1 MPKPTIVDFSTI
13 FNANIIQPLC
23 DLAWDVF
30 GSDAE
35 DRPVNTVDEAR
46 EKLKAVAQ
54 AGDTMTGPLTLPASD
69 PTLNNH
75 AARKSY
81 VDDSAQAA
89 KQYADDQI
97 AAMLEAVYRVGAL
110 YFCAASDDPNLF
122 LPGTWTLL
130 TEGQFLV
137 SAGGTGDYALGATGG
152 EEEVTLSDAQVRHK
166 HRTAIGFDN
175 GQAYG
180 WLNESNNPIFGSEV
194 QSEAVFAKL
203 NVDSVSVSG
212 RAAYTQENA
221 QLDAVAPVPHENR
234 PPYLAVNMWQ
244 RTA

>member
-1 MPKPTIVDFSTI
+1 MPKPTIVDFSTL
-13 FNANIIQPLC
+13 FTANIIQPLC

-30 GSDAE
+30 GSDSE

-54 AGDTMTGPLTLPASD
+54 AGDTMTGPLVLPASD

-81 VDDSAQAA
+81 VDDNVQAA
-89 KQYADDQI
+89 KQYADNQLSTALD
-97 AAMLEAVYRVGAL
+97 AL
-110 YFCAASDDPNLF
+110 YPIGSVYFCTVATDPNGV

-130 TEGQFLV
+130 TAGRFLV

-152 EEEVTLSDAQVRHK
+152 AATVVLTEAQMPAHVH
-166 HRTAIGFDN
+166 
-175 GQAYG
+175 
-180 WLNESNNPIFGSEV
+180 
-194 QSEAVFAKL
+194 
-203 NVDSVSVSG
+203 
-212 RAAYTQENA
+212 
-221 QLDAVAPVPHENR
+221 APVDGDSFVTNKTPASWQQTVGAGNLQLVNNNATASAGGNQPHENR
-234 PPYLAVNMWQ
+234 PPYLAVNMWY

>member
-75 AARKSY
+75 AARKAY
-81 VDDSAQAA
+81 VDG
-89 KQYADDQI
+89 QI
-97 AAMLEAVYRVGAL
+97 TAMLEAVHRVGAL
-110 YFCAASDDPNLF
+110 YFCTASDDPNTF

-130 TEGQFLV
+130 AEGQFLV

-152 EEEVTLSDAQVRHK
+152 EEEVTLTEAQMPSHN
-166 HRTAIGFDN
+166 HGFIY
-175 GQAYG
+175 A
-180 WLNESNNPIFGSEV
+180 NN
-194 QSEAVFAKL
+194 
-203 NVDSVSVSG
+203 
-212 RAAYTQENA
+212 RAAGTSPGPTNVGESTDQWI
-221 QLDAVAPVPHENR
+221 LDAGGDEPHENR
-234 PPYLAVNMWQ
+234 PPFLAVNMWQ